1 MSYPVTVGAVKRIIR
16 QLADQER
23 LGEIAIYVSGPPGI
37 GKSALFAQLADEI
50 DAVHQ
55 IFLACTMDPT
65 DISGLPFP
73 QRKEGITRFFPP
85 ERLLGLTEYTKGA
98 GSTIAVFDDLPAC
111 EERVFFSLYRFFH
124 ERYVGN
130 WAIRDDVLLVATGNR
145 VADLAGAK
153 ELPTALANRFV
164 HFELKV
170 DLEEWVRWAYHNDI
184 DPMVIGFVQSTQG
197 RMLHDF
203 DPSRGDV
210 CFPSPRSVAM
220 ASLMYQVLDH
230 ADQHLLKATMAGC
243 CGESWALAFLT
254 FAELKERLVQVEAIF
269 DDPHAAPIPEDLD
282 VAWAVI
288 ANLTCAVARDIKA
301 DKVNAA
307 LMYGLRFDAFRDM
320 GAKLC
325 KDITSIVAEAEATE
339 IFDQVEN
346 ALTLAKRKYASL
358 LSLRGRTG
366 I

>member
-1 MSYPVTVGAVKRIIR
+1 MSHPVTIGRVKYVVK
-16 QLADQER
+16 QLAEKGR
-23 LGEIAIYVSGPPGI
+23 LGDVALYVSGPPGI
-37 GKSALFAQLADEI
+37 GKSALFEQLADEI

-73 QRKEGITRFFPP
+73 QRKEGITRFLPP
-85 ERLLGLTEYTKGA
+85 DRLLGLTEYTKGV
-98 GSTIAVFDDLPAC
+98 GPTIAVFDDLPAC

-145 VADLAGAK
+145 VVDMAGAK

-170 DLEEWVRWAYHNDI
+170 DLDEWVQWAYHNDI
-184 DPMVIGFVQSTQG
+184 DPMVIGFIQSSQG

-220 ASLMYQVLDH
+220 ASLMYQVLAR
-230 ADQHLLKATMAGC
+230 ADLPTLRSAMVGC

-254 FAELKERLVQVEAIF
+254 FAELKDRLVQVEEIF
-269 DDPHAAPIPEDLD
+269 ANPTTAPIPEDLD

-288 ANLTCAVARDIKA
+288 ANLVCAVTRDVKPE
-301 DKVNAA
+301 KVNAA
-307 LMYGLRFDAFRDM
+307 LLYGLRFDDFRDM

-325 KDITSIVAEAEATE
+325 KDITNMLAQGGHTDIY
-339 IFDQVEN
+339 DMVEH
-346 ALTLAKRKYASL
+346 ALTLAKRKYATL